1 MEGNMYY
8 INFKYG
14 NLDTETI
21 DEYTTRKEAREMLTE
36 YTYGG
41 GQPNC
46 KYWISRRSTKE
57 WREEV

>member
-1 MEGNMYY
+1 MYY

-14 NLDTETI
+14 NSFTETI
-21 DEYTTRKEAREMLTE
+21 DECTTRKEARYLLGE

-46 KYWISRRSTKE
+46 KYWISSRSTKD
-57 WREEV
+57 WRERI